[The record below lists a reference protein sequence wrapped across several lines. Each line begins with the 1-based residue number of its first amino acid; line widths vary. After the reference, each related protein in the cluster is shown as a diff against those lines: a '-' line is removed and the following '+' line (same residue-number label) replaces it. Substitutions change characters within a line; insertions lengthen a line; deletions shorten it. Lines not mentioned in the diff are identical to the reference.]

1 MKIDKNCNNN
11 IRAKEGGGT
20 QQKNKI
26 KRVKKSLS
34 FSSFRPS
41 LFVAG

>member
-11 IRAKEGGGT
+11 IRAKEGGI